1 MSAWSV
7 LRRWILRSAP
17 RRSVILR
24 AIAAGVATQAASTAL
39 LIGAPLL
46 LCVAFRHRFAS
57 DPLVGVLAVGLAI
70 IEILAFL
77 RSPLRYL
84 ERTVAH
90 EAGFEAV
97 RHWRVW
103 LTRSVGRWPFRRWSD
118 AATGDLLDRALN
130 DVDVLQDV
138 WLRALLPW
146 TATLLV
152 TLAVDTQL
160 GLLRGGVVVLIT
172 LLTLVIM
179 AGRFAPLVAAARQG
193 HHELSRAST
202 QRLELSRVADELS
215 LLGIDPT
222 ALPSSPGPPSTTWR
236 RQGLALAAL
245 AVVASALVM
254 IAADAS
260 STFNYSQESL
270 IRTLLLAS
278 VSTELFFA
286 TRHCL
291 LVLSRVVVTADRLDE
306 MAMPDPRVVTSAP
319 FSDSIWVA
327 EIGELAPVARVAIIG
342 ANGVGK
348 STWLRA
354 VGQLDGSRPHQLL
367 LGGVDAA
374 ELNEATLRQRV
385 GYLSAQPSYLRGVVG
400 DVLTLG
406 RRLHADP
413 IVLLGDL
420 GIHANASDRWSER
433 SRGEDQ
439 RAGLVRALVTAP
451 SLLLL
456 DEPTSA
462 LGDTETSAVLR
473 LLETRA
479 SRVIVVTHDPRVIA
493 WCDAV
498 YELHDGELLRR

>member
-1 MSAWSV
+1 
-7 LRRWILRSAP
+7 
-17 RRSVILR
+17 
-24 AIAAGVATQAASTAL
+24 
-39 LIGAPLL
+39 
-46 LCVAFRHRFAS
+46 
-57 DPLVGVLAVGLAI
+57 
-70 IEILAFL
+70 
-77 RSPLRYL
+77 
-84 ERTVAH
+84 
-90 EAGFEAV
+90 
-97 RHWRVW
+97 
-103 LTRSVGRWPFRRWSD
+103 
-118 AATGDLLDRALN
+118 
-130 DVDVLQDV
+130 
-138 WLRALLPW
+138 
-146 TATLLV
+146 
-152 TLAVDTQL
+152 
-160 GLLRGGVVVLIT
+160 
-172 LLTLVIM
+172 
-179 AGRFAPLVAAARQG
+179 
-193 HHELSRAST
+193 
-202 QRLELSRVADELS
+202 
-215 LLGIDPT
+215 
-222 ALPSSPGPPSTTWR
+222 
-236 RQGLALAAL
+236 
-245 AVVASALVM
+245 M
-254 IAADAS
+254 IAAYAS
-260 STFNYSQESL
+260 STFNYSQETL

-278 VSTELFFA
+278 VSAELFFA

-306 MAMPDPRVVTSAP
+306 MAMPDPSVVTSAP

-374 ELNEATLRQRV
+374 QLNEATLRQRV

-498 YELHDGELLRR
+498 YELRDGELLRR